1 MYLRFTHF
9 WMWGYMYMWE
19 SYCVQYLHVYT
30 NVSLSVLCIMCT
42 HVCVCV
48 RLCVRVRVH
57 TCISFLCPHTHTYA
71 HARTRRCV
79 PIICPGSTCRC
90 SPDTLASVSS
100 GLSPRPSS

>member
-42 HVCVCV
+42 HVCVCAFV
-48 RLCVRVRVH
+48 CACAGTYLH
-57 TCISFLCPHTHTYA
+57 LISMSTHTHIRP
-71 HARTRRCV
+71 RTH
-79 PIICPGSTCRC
+79 T
-90 SPDTLASVSS
+90 
-100 GLSPRPSS
+100 